1 MPPGQRSRVPVNRFA
16 TLGDFDRSNDDDDE
30 DEGRQNM
37 FAGGE
42 KSYLPFAIQ
51 F

>member
-1 MPPGQRSRVPVNRFA
+1 MPPGQRSRAPAGRFA
-16 TLGDFDRSNDDDDE
+16 TLGDYGSKDDDDE

-42 KSYLPFAIQ
+42 KSYLPLPLF
-51 F
+51 